1 MRMLQMNQD
10 FVCADETKRLI
21 VNGVEKD
28 LRSILVGGQ
37 VLFIHRGLVNVLRLE
52 NEWHDDIKDPH
63 AVVNAL
69 TNRAPAGV
77 DLLTFWQRP
86 PNTTP
91 LYEYHAEPEAVAALP
106 IINYEHWLRKQITQE
121 SRTRVRKA
129 SKIGVVV
136 REASFDDSFVDG
148 MVRIFNESAVRQGRH
163 FWHFGKDAATI
174 KRQFSRFLHKEQLIG
189 AYYKNEL
196 IGFAF
201 LGVSENF
208 ANLGQII
215 SFIKD
220 REKAPNNALIGKAVE
235 FCAAAKIPYLT
246 YVNWPNAEGLATFK
260 RRNGFQRMEIPR
272 YYVPLSVKGRLA
284 LRCGLH
290 RDWKEALP
298 QQWRARLKSVKARF
312 SEILA
317 RAQP

>member
-1 MRMLQMNQD
+1 MQMFQMSQK
-10 FVCADETKRLI
+10 FVCDGKPRRLI
-21 VNGVEKD
+21 INGVERD
-28 LRSILVGGQ
+28 FRSISVGGQ
-37 VLFIHRGLVNVLRLE
+37 VFFIHRGLVNVLRLE
-52 NEWHDDIKDPH
+52 NEWHEDIKDPR
-63 AVVNAL
+63 AVINAL

-77 DLLTFWQRP
+77 DLLTFWQQP
-86 PNTTP
+86 PRTAP
-91 LYEYHAEPEAVAALP
+91 MYEYHAEPEPVAALP
-106 IINYEHWLRKQITQE
+106 IIDYDHWLRKQITQE

-136 REASFDDSFVDG
+136 REALFDDSFIDG
-148 MVRIFNESAVRQGRH
+148 MVRIFNETAVRQGRH
-163 FWHFGKDAATI
+163 FWHFGKDATTI
-174 KRQFSRFLHKEQLIG
+174 RRQFSRFLDKERIFG
-189 AYYKNEL
+189 AYYKDEL
-196 IGFAF
+196 IGFVF

-235 FCAAAKIPYLT
+235 FCAAANIPYLT

-260 RRNGFQRMEIPR
+260 RRNGFQRMEVPR
-272 YYVPLSVKGRLA
+272 YYVPLSAKGRLA

-298 QQWRARLKSVKARF
+298 QEWRVTLKS
-312 SEILA
+312 I
-317 RAQP
+317 RAKLVALRR